1 MVNYSNGK
9 IYKIEA
15 IDEVGCDGNIYIGS
29 TTKQYLSQRMDSHR
43 QDYYLWKKGYT
54 KVSKLKS
61 FDIFEKFGVDC
72 CRIIL
77 LETYPCKSKD
87 ELTSREAYYMKSLKC
102 VNKVI
107 PHRTREEYR
116 IDNKVIIKEKAKEY
130 SIVNKDTIAI
140 KKRKY
145 KDSIATREKEIVIC
159 ECGCSCS
166 RQSLLSHSRTAKHK
180 NQMETNIKLND
191 TTDSCD
197 QNIRRIHSTEHTTDS
212 FDLSNDR

>member
-15 IDEVGCDGNIYIGS
+15 IDAVECDGNIYIGS

-43 QDYYLWKKGYT
+43 QDYYLWKKGNA

-61 FDIFEKFGVDC
+61 FDIFEKFGVDT

-77 LETYPCKSKD
+77 LETFPCKSKD
-87 ELTSREAYYMKSLKC
+87 ELTSRESYYMKSLKC

-116 IDNKVIIKEKAKEY
+116 IDNKEIIKEKAKEY
-130 SIVNKDTIAI
+130 SIVNKDIIAI

-159 ECGCSCS
+159 ECGCYCS

-180 NQMETNIKLND
+180 KHMESNLKLSD

-197 QNIRRIHSTEHTTDS
+197 HII
-212 FDLSNDR
+212 